1 MESEVYIEIESKVYI
16 EIDNNNNIVK
26 IFSSDFEQPTATS
39 IEVDSGNGD
48 KFKHAQSWY
57 LPTVLFKENGDFN
70 YKYVDKTIVKL

>member
-1 MESEVYIEIESKVYI
+1 MTDETIL
-16 EIDNNNNIVK
+16 
-26 IFSSDFEQPTATS
+26 